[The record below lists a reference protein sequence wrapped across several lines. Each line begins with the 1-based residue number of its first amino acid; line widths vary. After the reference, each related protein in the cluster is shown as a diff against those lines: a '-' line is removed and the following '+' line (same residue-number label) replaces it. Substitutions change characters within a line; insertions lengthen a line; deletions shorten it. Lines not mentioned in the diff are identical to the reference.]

1 LSDCAKLRTS
11 CAKENA
17 LRVAIVGWGLAWAI
31 ALPALAQDDAAPQP
45 IEAVPVAP
53 QLTMLMGKG
62 GNVAVLTG
70 ADGPVLVDDQY
81 AEQVPGI
88 REAVKRLQ
96 DAPVRFVVD
105 THYHVDHT
113 GGNAAFGG
121 SGAVILAHDNVFA
134 RLSTDQLSKLLGRAT
149 PASPRAAW
157 PVITFA
163 KDVNLRWNDEILTA
177 EHVANA
183 HTDGDSVVWFAK
195 ANAVHCGDTFF
206 NGMYPFVDVESG
218 GSFAGMIAAN
228 DYVLSGLRPDTKIL
242 PGHGPLATADDLR
255 RFRDMLITVKSRVA
269 AAIAAGKTLA
279 AFQAEKPL
287 ADLDPAWGGGFL
299 KADQVLALAWMNL
312 ARAN

>member
-1 LSDCAKLRTS
+1 MRAYF
-11 CAKENA
+11 A
-17 LRVAIVGWGLAWAI
+17 GLGI
-31 ALPALAQDDAAPQP
+31 ALALGAQAQESTAPLP
-45 IEAVPVAP
+45 ITAVPVVP
-53 QLTMLMGKG
+53 GLTMLMGKG

-70 ADGPVLVDDQY
+70 TDGPVLVDDQY

-96 DAPVRFVVD
+96 DAPVRFVVN
-105 THYHVDHT
+105 THYHGDHT

-121 SGAVILAHDNVFA
+121 DGAVLIAHDAVFA
-134 RLSTDQLSKLLGRAT
+134 RLSTDQFSKLFDRTT
-149 PASPRAAW
+149 PAAPRAAW
-157 PVITFA
+157 PVVTFA
-163 KDVNLRWNDEILTA
+163 RDVNLRWNGETLTA

-195 ANAVHCGDTFF
+195 ADAVHCGDTFF
-206 NGMYPFVDVESG
+206 NGMYPFVDVEAG

-228 DYVLSGLRPDTKIL
+228 DTVLAGLRPSTKVL
-242 PGHGPLATADDLR
+242 PGHGPLATAAELR
-255 RFRDMLITVKSRVA
+255 KFRDMLATVKARVE

-299 KADQVLALAWMNL
+299 KADQVLSLAWMDL
-312 ARAN
+312 SRKK

>member
-1 LSDCAKLRTS
+1 MRGVV
-11 CAKENA
+11 
-17 LRVAIVGWGLAWAI
+17 VAGFGLAL
-31 ALPALAQDDAAPQP
+31 ALGARAQDTAPLP
-45 IEAVPVAP
+45 ITSVPVAP
-53 QLTMLMGKG
+53 GLTMLVGKG

-81 AEQVPGI
+81 AEQVPGL
-88 REAVKRLQ
+88 RAAVKQLQ
-96 DAPVRFVVD
+96 DAPVRFVVS
-105 THYHVDHT
+105 THYHGDHT

-121 SGAVILAHDNVFA
+121 DGAVIVAHDAVFA
-134 RLSTDQLSKLLGRAT
+134 RLSTDQVSKLFGATT

-157 PVITFA
+157 PVVTFA
-163 KDVNLRWNDEILTA
+163 KDVNLRWNGETLTA

-183 HTDGDSVVWFAK
+183 HTDGDAVVWFAK

-206 NGMYPFVDVESG
+206 NGMYPFVDVEAG

-228 DYVLSGLRPDTKIL
+228 DLVLSGLRPDAKII

-255 RFRDMLITVKSRVA
+255 RFRDMLSAVKTRVA

-299 KADQVLALAWMNL
+299 KADQVLSLAWMDL
-312 ARAN
+312 SAKK